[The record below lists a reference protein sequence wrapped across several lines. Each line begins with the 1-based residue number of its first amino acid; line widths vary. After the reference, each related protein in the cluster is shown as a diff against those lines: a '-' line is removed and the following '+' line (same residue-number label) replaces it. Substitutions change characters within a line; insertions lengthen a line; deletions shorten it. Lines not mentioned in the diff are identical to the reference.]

1 MSTHRTTFRHIVLAV
16 VAAALSAALLAGP
29 AAARPVHGP
38 LLHGDR
44 LVPVAQS
51 AAVVVKSA
59 PPTSAA
65 SSYRNGFAA
74 NVKGFSATH
83 AGQTGSGGSATPW
96 IAIGIALLGAA
107 LVGGVAMRRQHR
119 HGPQRT
125 PSFGA

>member
-1 MSTHRTTFRHIVLAV
+1 MSAHRTIFRHTALAIL
-16 VAAALSAALLAGP
+16 AAALGAALLAGP
-29 AAARPVHGP
+29 AAARPVEGP

-44 LVPVAQS
+44 LVAVHHPS
-51 AAVVVKSA
+51 VVVVA

-65 SSYRNGFAA
+65 STYRNGFAA

-107 LVGGVAMRRQHR
+107 LVGGIAMRRQHR

>member
-1 MSTHRTTFRHIVLAV
+1 MSAHRTIRHTALAIL
-16 VAAALSAALLAGP
+16 AAALGAALLAGP
-29 AAARPVHGP
+29 AAARPVEGP

-44 LVPVAQS
+44 LVAVHHPPVA
-51 AAVVVKSA
+51 VVA

-65 SSYRNGFAA
+65 STYRNGFAA

-107 LVGGVAMRRQHR
+107 IIAVFAVRRQHR
-119 HGPQRT
+119 HGPQGT

>member
-1 MSTHRTTFRHIVLAV
+1 MSAHRTIRHTALAIL
-16 VAAALSAALLAGP
+16 AAALGAALLAGP
-29 AAARPVHGP
+29 AAARPVEGP

-44 LVPVAQS
+44 LVAVHHPPVA
-51 AAVVVKSA
+51 VVA

-65 SSYRNGFAA
+65 STYRNGFAA

-83 AGQTGSGGSATPW
+83 AGQTGSGGSTTPW

-107 LVGGVAMRRQHR
+107 ITAVFAMRRQHR